1 MLGDIL
7 KTVIMSRFSK
17 ESSSSSGSADVYLPE
32 INFSK
37 YFVSSPNVQTSQ
49 VQSAARPTD
58 LQATSKYFRF
68 LESLMR
74 SQ

>member
-7 KTVIMSRFSK
+7 KTVIMKRLSSGA
-17 ESSSSSGSADVYLPE
+17 SSSSGGADMYLPE
-32 INFSK
+32 VNFTK

-49 VQSAARPTD
+49 TQSAARPAD